1 LTPRIRDRAIL
12 GVVAIGVACYFLW
25 LARTAN
31 GRFDWKHDSNGFYNL
46 LARGFLGGHLYTP
59 IQPSA
64 KLLAMPNPWDPSLDD
79 SVRWQDMALYNGH
92 YYLYFGAAPAV
103 VLFAPWRALTGH
115 DLPENFGI
123 CVLSFAGFL
132 FSCGTLL
139 RMLELAEARPGP
151 VVLAFLFA
159 GLGVCQSVPFLLS
172 RSAMY
177 EIAIAGGYCFVSGG
191 LYFLARRRWAVS
203 GVMFGLAVASRP
215 HLVLVG
221 GIALAA
227 LLWRPERRRGAL
239 RFAAGLATIG
249 LAIGAYNFERFGNPL
264 EFGFRYQLAGPGQ
277 NRIELAP
284 RNVVPGTYF
293 MLLSKPELSRVFPW
307 MRMVFR
313 FPFDSAEKHPLP
325 ALYFVEP
332 SVGALWLAPFLPLA
346 LLAFRRR
353 ALKQADE
360 VRLIGGIAAAG
371 GLAALAFLVSTHL
384 STHRYEVDFAGLLV
398 FAAIASLA
406 LTRGRVV
413 RVLACVLI
421 AYSAVANFALAV
433 QGPYDDFLRT
443 NPRGYVRLARR
454 FSPAAEFRAALDPA
468 VAVRFRAQFAPEPA
482 GMREPLVTLGH
493 AQHCYFLFVVRG
505 GATMKLISKGS
516 ESEMAYDMPDP
527 GRGSAEFD
535 LAYAPETGEMTVK
548 VNGQE
553 ALRHHVGPLVAAPA
567 ELVLGANFADMGL
580 TARRFGGQISVAE
593 RTVEERR

>member
-1 LTPRIRDRAIL
+1 
-12 GVVAIGVACYFLW
+12 
-25 LARTAN
+25 
-31 GRFDWKHDSNGFYNL
+31 
-46 LARGFLGGHLYTP
+46 
-59 IQPSA
+59 
-64 KLLAMPNPWDPSLDD
+64 
-79 SVRWQDMALYNGH
+79 
-92 YYLYFGAAPAV
+92 
-103 VLFAPWRALTGH
+103 
-115 DLPENFGI
+115 
-123 CVLSFAGFL
+123 
-132 FSCGTLL
+132 
-139 RMLELAEARPGP
+139 
-151 VVLAFLFA
+151 
-159 GLGVCQSVPFLLS
+159 
-172 RSAMY
+172 
-177 EIAIAGGYCFVSGG
+177 
-191 LYFLARRRWAVS
+191 
-203 GVMFGLAVASRP
+203 
-215 HLVLVG
+215 
-221 GIALAA
+221 
-227 LLWRPERRRGAL
+227 
-239 RFAAGLATIG
+239 
-249 LAIGAYNFERFGNPL
+249 
-264 EFGFRYQLAGPGQ
+264 
-277 NRIELAP
+277 
-284 RNVVPGTYF
+284 
-293 MLLSKPELSRVFPW
+293 
-307 MRMVFR
+307 
-313 FPFDSAEKHPLP
+313 
-325 ALYFVEP
+325 
-332 SVGALWLAPFLPLA
+332 LPLA

-384 STHRYEVDFAGLLV
+384 STHRYEVDFTALLV

-406 LTRGRVV
+406 LSRGRAV

-421 AYSAVANFALAV
+421 GYSAVANFALAV